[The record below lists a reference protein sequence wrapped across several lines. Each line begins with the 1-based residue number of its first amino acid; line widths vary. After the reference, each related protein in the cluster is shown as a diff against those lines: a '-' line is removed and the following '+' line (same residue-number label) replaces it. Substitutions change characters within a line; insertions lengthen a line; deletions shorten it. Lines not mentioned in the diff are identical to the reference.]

1 MSLDINKA
9 EIIYNGES
17 AEMGTPES
25 EKLIEKMLTNVYP
38 ELKGGKMSGIKIIID
53 RVEGLDIKF
62 KKDSDVLALEAHL
75 TSEDIARLHN
85 LSKQGVPLSVTIESP
100 QAEMDLRIE
109 KINTTTGELWNPKF
123 NPDARD

>member
-1 MSLDINKA
+1 MA
-9 EIIYNGES
+9 
-17 AEMGTPES
+17 
-25 EKLIEKMLTNVYP
+25 
-38 ELKGGKMSGIKIIID
+38 GIKIVIE

-85 LSKQGVPLSVTIESP
+85 LSKQGVPLQVTIESP

-109 KINTTTGELWNPKF
+109 KVNATTGELWTPKF
-123 NPDARD
+123 KPDARD